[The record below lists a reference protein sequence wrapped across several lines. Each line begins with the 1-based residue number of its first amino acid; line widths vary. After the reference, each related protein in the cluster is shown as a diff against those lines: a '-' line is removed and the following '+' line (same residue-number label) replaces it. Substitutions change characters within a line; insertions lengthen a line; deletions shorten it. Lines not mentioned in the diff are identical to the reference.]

1 MTRRSLLL
9 GVVLVN
15 VDIDELCCQLVAAK
29 FVGVLSDSSAFE
41 GEPDK
46 LGLTLLP
53 EPRGGSDGKVGTAN
67 VVSFIWNGAPI
78 VVGSA
83 TVGRDPGFRVDV

>member
-29 FVGVLSDSSAFE
+29 FVRELPDSSAFKV
-41 GEPDK
+41 EPEK
-46 LGLTLLP
+46 LELTLLP
-53 EPRGGSDGKVGTAN
+53 EPRGGSDGKVETAD
-67 VVSFIWNGAPI
+67 VVSFTWNGAVI

-83 TVGRDPGFRVDV
+83 TVGRDPGFSVDG